1 MPRKGMGTAGPS
13 APSWVSHPSGGFRS
27 ICWHLGPE
35 DERLELGGRAG
46 PGSGSGIHCQPG
58 QLVNFV
64 GMHLVERRCI
74 NIRSLSLDCVSRLG
88 GGGAG
93 GPQMPFVKK
102 TRMASR
108 RGLGR
113 LPLAHRQSSGSGL
126 RTWGEQR

>member
-1 MPRKGMGTAGPS
+1 MGVWGWGGAGDQVWNTLS
-13 APSWVSHPSGGFRS
+13 A
-27 ICWHLGPE
+27 
-35 DERLELGGRAG
+35 
-46 PGSGSGIHCQPG
+46 G

-74 NIRSLSLDCVSRLG
+74 NIRSLPVYCVSCLG

-108 RGLGR
+108 RPPKVEACPQAVLSVKAQNLGR
-113 LPLAHRQSSGSGL
+113 AEVSASSACPGSPP
-126 RTWGEQR
+126 